1 MVEVSQR
8 NGLNVLGL
16 PEAGPEMFAEN
27 WEMPNETAQAFA
39 YSDRSI
45 HRHNAVV
52 GIDLKRICRAIH
64 RQSNG
69 GSRAPNKARHRPR
82 HNTELLYPQ
91 AEYERAPNYR
101 KGPGHDMAEAVLC
114 TDASQAPGQ
123 TALSTEIQQVWVKH
137 GVTNLH
143 ECHSYG
149 QVIQK
154 RAVETVPDPN
164 IYVGS
169 STFCANSVE
178 RSEYTCRKV
187 EFSYSCVFRGF
198 WVVQRVAQ
206 QIESNKKFQMEL
218 AQSIYLDETTT
229 WSDHADKVDQ
239 MRPGFTVFSAT

>member
-16 PEAGPEMFAEN
+16 PETGPEMFAEN

-91 AEYERAPNYR
+91 AESERAPNYR

-164 IYVGS
+164 ICVGS

-178 RSEYTCRKV
+178 RSEYTSCRV
-187 EFSYSCVFRGF
+187 EFCYSCVLKGH
-198 WVVQRVAQ
+198 WVVRIAGQPAD
-206 QIESNKKFQMEL
+206 SNNKFQLEL
-218 AQSIYLDETTT
+218 AQSIHFDETPSG
-229 WSDHADKVDQ
+229 SDRVQKAGQ
-239 MRPGFTVFSAT
+239 MKSNFTVFSAT